1 MPHPSK
7 PHPSEAPEFTSKALV
22 VHSPTSAKRKR
33 RTGWKILTDMW
44 DSLWMWGNVS
54 EESRKQL
61 TIDQF
66 GHTNVDG
73 NRRSQRLAAR
83 SGNQKLIQDK

>member
-1 MPHPSK
+1 
-7 PHPSEAPEFTSKALV
+7 
-22 VHSPTSAKRKR
+22 
-33 RTGWKILTDMW
+33 MW

-73 NRRSQRLAAR
+73 TRRSQRLAAR